1 MIEPALR
8 VEGVRKSYG
17 QVEVLKGIDM
27 QVKPGE
33 VACLVGPSGSGK
45 STFLRCINH
54 LEKINS
60 GRLYVAGELVGY
72 EEKNGRLY
80 EFNTMK
86 KEVSRYTEEYINKH
100 RAFGELGHPESPSIN
115 LDRVSHMIVGLREDG
130 NTWVGKAKILDT
142 PMGNIARSL
151 IEGGAQLGVSSRGMG
166 SLKNVNGVNVVQP
179 DFYLATAADIVADP
193 SAPGAF
199 VQGIMEGK
207 EWMLVNGVWTEQY
220 VEEAK
225 REIKKASKKDI
236 EKVSLHIFENFM
248 KKL

>member
-1 MIEPALR
+1 MKLIKEINDNVNYTYLEEANGKKCLHIEGPFL
-8 VEGVRKSYG
+8 
-17 QVEVLKGIDM
+17 
-27 QVKPGE
+27 
-33 VACLVGPSGSGK
+33 VAETK
-45 STFLRCINH
+45 N
-54 LEKINS
+54 
-60 GRLYVAGELVGY
+60 
-72 EEKNGRLY
+72 KNGRLY
-80 EFNTMK
+80 EYNTMK
-86 KEVSRYTEEYINKH
+86 KEVDRYTSDYINKS

-115 LDRVSHMIVGLREDG
+115 LDRVSHMIVGLKEDG
-130 NTWVGKAKILDT
+130 NQWVGKAKILDT

-225 REIKKASKKDI
+225 REIKQASTKDI
-236 EKVSLHIFENFM
+236 EKVSLRIFENFM